1 MCGIYA
7 IIGSSD
13 NAPTLTFKGLKD
25 IEYRGYDSWGITY
38 KKGKKLEVI
47 KQIGELPDKLPLDL
61 QKSAFNPNLK
71 STPKRLSNLAIGH
84 TRWATHGGVTKE
96 NSHPHLDCTK
106 KLSLVHN
113 GIVENYL
120 ALKKSL
126 KEHKFS
132 SETDSEVI
140 VHLIEDEFIKKKSFV
155 KAVAS
160 VFNKLE
166 GLNAIV
172 VTNGEEIIACKKGS
186 PLVAGVAKDSLVL
199 ASDPNAILPLT
210 NKLIFL
216 EDNQLI
222 ELTDELDLYDV
233 KSFQR
238 ILPDIKEVE
247 WKHASSDLKNFPHFM
262 LKEITEQPLV
272 IETVLKQKL
281 EAKKISQMIKK
292 AYGTYFVGCG
302 TASYACLAGTYL
314 FSEIAKRHV
323 NFSIGSEFNY
333 VLDFIVGRQ
342 EAANSKRSNRL
353 IKRKSL
359 LIAISQ
365 SGETIDVL
373 EPVHAARKKGATVI
387 AITNVLGST
396 LYRSSN
402 QQFLLNAGVE
412 KAVASTKAMIAM
424 VSTMILLSFGF
435 VNKLDQ
441 AEKILEAS
449 QKEIEK
455 IIKKKELIKK
465 LSDQIY
471 KTKDIYILGRGMS
484 YPVAMEAALK
494 IKEVS
499 YIHAEGFAGGELK
512 HGVIALIEKGTP
524 VIVFVPNDET
534 KEGILANAM
543 EVRARGAYVVGV
555 SDQNNPVF
563 DFFFEVSD
571 VGASSIIPNIVFAQ
585 LLSYFLSIK
594 KGLNPDK
601 PRNLAKSVVV
611 R

>member
-7 IIGSSD
+7 IIGKAD
-13 NAPTLTFKGLKD
+13 NAPLLTFKGLKD
-25 IEYRGYDSWGITY
+25 IEYRGYDSWGISY
-38 KKGKKLEVI
+38 LKGKKLEVI
-47 KQIGELPDKLPLDL
+47 KQIGQLPDKLPLES
-61 QKSAFNPNLK
+61 QKSDFNSSLK
-71 STPKRLSNLAIGH
+71 SSQQRQSTLAIGH

-96 NSHPHLDCTK
+96 NSHPHLDCSK

-120 ALKKSL
+120 ELKKTL
-126 KEHKFS
+126 KSHKFI
-132 SETDSEVI
+132 SETDSEAI
-140 VHLIEDEFIKKKSFV
+140 VHLIEEELKKKKNLLKS
-155 KAVAS
+155 VAA

-172 VTNGEEIIACKKGS
+172 VTRGEEIIACKKGS
-186 PLVAGVAKDSLVL
+186 PLVAGIGKDCLIL
-199 ASDPNAILPLT
+199 ASDPNAILPQT
-210 NKLIFL
+210 DKLIFL
-216 EDNQLI
+216 EDDQLI
-222 ELTDELDLYDV
+222 ELSDELDLYSV
-233 KSFQR
+233 KDLQR
-238 ILPDIKEVE
+238 ILPDIKQVD
-247 WKHASSDLKNFPHFM
+247 WKYAASDLKSFPHFM

-281 EAKKISQMIKK
+281 EAKKISQMIKSS
-292 AYGTYFVGCG
+292 YGTYFVGCG
-302 TASYACLAGTYL
+302 TASYACLAGVYL

-333 VLDFIVGRQ
+333 VLDFI
-342 EAANSKRSNRL
+342 
-353 IKRKSL
+353 KRKSL

-365 SGETIDVL
+365 SGETIDVI
-373 EPVHAARKKGATVI
+373 EPVQAAKKKGATVI
-387 AITNVLGST
+387 TVTNVLGST
-396 LYRSSN
+396 LYRSSH

-424 VSTMILLSFGF
+424 VSTMILFSFGLI
-435 VNKLDQ
+435 NKLDQ
-441 AEKILEAS
+441 AEQILEAS

-455 IIKKKELIKK
+455 IIKKKDLIKK
-465 LSDQIY
+465 LADQIF
-471 KTKDIYILGRGMS
+471 KAKDIYVLGRGMS
-484 YPVAMEAALK
+484 YPVAMETALK

-534 KEGILANAM
+534 REGILANAM
-543 EVRARGAYVVGV
+543 EVKARGAFVIGV
-555 SDQNNPVF
+555 ADKNNPVF
-563 DFFFEVSD
+563 DYYFEVSD
-571 VGASSIIPNIVFAQ
+571 VGASSVIPNIVFAQ
-585 LLSYFLSIK
+585 LLSYYLAVK

>member
-7 IIGSSD
+7 IIGKAD
-13 NAPTLTFKGLKD
+13 NAPLLTFKGLKD

-38 KKGKKLEVI
+38 PKGKKLEVI
-47 KQIGELPDKLPLDL
+47 KQIGQLPDKLPLDS
-61 QKSAFNPNLK
+61 QKSNFNPNLK
-71 STPKRLSNLAIGH
+71 SSEHRQSKLAMGH

-96 NSHPHLDCTK
+96 NSHPHLDCSK

-120 ALKKSL
+120 ELKKSL
-126 KEHKFS
+126 KGHKFV

-140 VHLIEDEFIKKKSFV
+140 VHLLEAELLKKRNLLKS
-155 KAVAS
+155 VAA
-160 VFNKLE
+160 VFNRLE

-186 PLVAGVAKDSLVL
+186 PLVAGVGKDSFLL
-199 ASDPNAILPLT
+199 ASDPNAILPQT

-216 EDNQLI
+216 EDDQLI
-222 ELTDELDLYDV
+222 ELSDEIDLYNV
-233 KSFQR
+233 KSLQR
-238 ILPDIKEVE
+238 LLPEVKEVD
-247 WKHASSDLKNFPHFM
+247 WKHSAADLKSFPHFM

-272 IETVLKQKL
+272 IETVLQQKL
-281 EAKKISQMIKK
+281 EAKKISQLIKK

-302 TASYACLAGTYL
+302 TASYACLAGVYL

-333 VLDFIVGRQ
+333 VLDFI
-342 EAANSKRSNRL
+342 
-353 IKRKSL
+353 KRKSL

-365 SGETIDVL
+365 SGETIDVI
-373 EPVHAARKKGATVI
+373 EPVQAAKKKGATVI
-387 AITNVLGST
+387 AVTNVLGST

-402 QQFLLNAGVE
+402 HQFLLNAGVE

-424 VSTMILLSFGF
+424 VSTMILLSFGL

-441 AEKILEAS
+441 AQKVLEES

-455 IIKKKELIKK
+455 IIKKKDSIKK
-465 LSDQIY
+465 LADQIY
-471 KTKDIYILGRGMS
+471 KAKDIYVLGRGIS

-534 KEGILANAM
+534 REGILANAM
-543 EVRARGAYVVGV
+543 EVRARGAFVIGV
-555 SDQNNPVF
+555 SNENNPVF
-563 DFFFEVSD
+563 DYYFEVKD
-571 VGASSIIPNIVFAQ
+571 TGASSIIPNIVFAQ
-585 LLSYFLSIK
+585 LLSYFLSVK